1 MGRLRRGSGGD
12 RARVKGRLKRAE
24 ERTERR
30 LENVGS
36 KETERVENVERD
48 GIKERINNGEEKE
61 RETPK
66 RRRVR

>member
-1 MGRLRRGSGGD
+1 M
-12 RARVKGRLKRAE
+12 KGRLKRAE

-36 KETERVENVERD
+36 KETERVENVERN
-48 GIKERINNGEEKE
+48 GIKERINKGEEKE

-66 RRRVR
+66 RRRVRQRA